1 MNGPGAGMLLFP
13 GTAHRNRSPS
23 TGFVDLSQTQH
34 LHSVPQAHLGCS
46 GLVSV
51 CYSAGTFA
59 LLAGSSELCE
69 RFSSSSPGLRENN
82 TKQHL
87 VHVVLSVPSWASWQ
101 QAGGA
106 LGVTCRAAGKQDAL
120 QSSLSKCWENSC
132 VLLGMALQ
140 GCPGEPAALQM
151 PCAPLA
157 V

>member
-59 LLAGSSELCE
+59 LLAGSSELC
-69 RFSSSSPGLRENN
+69 
-82 TKQHL
+82 
-87 VHVVLSVPSWASWQ
+87 
-101 QAGGA
+101 
-106 LGVTCRAAGKQDAL
+106 
-120 QSSLSKCWENSC
+120 
-132 VLLGMALQ
+132 
-140 GCPGEPAALQM
+140 
-151 PCAPLA
+151 
-157 V
+157 